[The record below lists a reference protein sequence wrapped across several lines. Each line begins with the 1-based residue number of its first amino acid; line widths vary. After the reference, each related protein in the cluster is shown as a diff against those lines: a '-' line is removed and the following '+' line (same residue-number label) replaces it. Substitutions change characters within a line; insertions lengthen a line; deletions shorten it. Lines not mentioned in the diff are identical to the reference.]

1 MPPVMKQSLFSITTV
16 DKIFYPLTLAFWD
29 LVYGIVHPSGNI
41 DYNPHNKK
49 QFKTLIKLKN

>member
-1 MPPVMKQSLFSITTV
+1 MKQSLFSITTV